1 MSAASGYRITLLMSS
16 TTIDI
21 RKYFNQD
28 LPAALA
34 ANAQAARAVNAR
46 YQFVIVGPGGGEW
59 TVDLTA
65 KGPSCRPGKSAADC
79 TVTISDVNF
88 RILCEKPEMHA
99 MQLYMSAKLKVDGN
113 TAIALKLGK
122 ILALVNL
129 PKAAAA
135 PKAAA
140 PAPAPKPAA
149 TPSPKPAATPAAA
162 AAPPPK
168 AAASGGR

>member
-1 MSAASGYRITLLMSS
+1 MSS

-46 YQFVIVGPGGGEW
+46 YQFVIVGPGGGDW

-65 KGPSCRPGKSAADC
+65 KGPTCKPGKSAADC

-129 PKAAAA
+129 PKAATAAA
-135 PKAAA
+135 PKAVA
-140 PAPAPKPAA
+140 PAPAPASKP
-149 TPSPKPAATPAAA
+149 A

-168 AAASGGR
+168 PAVAPPSAAAPAPKAAANGGR

>member
-28 LPAALA
+28 LPTALA
-34 ANAQAARAVNAR
+34 ANAQAARTVNAR
-46 YQFVIVGPGGGEW
+46 YHFVIVGPGGGDW

-65 KGPSCRPGKSAADC
+65 KGPSCKPGKSAADC
-79 TVTISDVNF
+79 TVTISDANF
-88 RILCEKPEMHA
+88 RLLCERPEVHA
-99 MQLYMSAKLKVDGN
+99 MQLYMLAKLKVDGN
-113 TAIALKLGK
+113 TAVAMKLGK

-129 PKAAAA
+129 PKGQAA

-140 PAPAPKPAA
+140 PTTTSKTAAPLPPKTAAAP
-149 TPSPKPAATPAAA
+149 TSA

-168 AAASGGR
+168 TASSTR